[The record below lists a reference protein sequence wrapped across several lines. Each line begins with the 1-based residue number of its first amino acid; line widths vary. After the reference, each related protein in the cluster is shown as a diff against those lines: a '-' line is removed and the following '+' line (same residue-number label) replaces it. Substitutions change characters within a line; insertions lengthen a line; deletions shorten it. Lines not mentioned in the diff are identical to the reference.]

1 MNAIKHKKL
10 QGIIVVLAIALLTVS
25 AMLISETRHA
35 AELDLC
41 YMQTATECRVLM
53 AENAEL
59 RKLVENREENHE

>member
-1 MNAIKHKKL
+1 MNAIGTKKL
-10 QGIIVVLAIALLTVS
+10 QAIIVVLAIALLTVS

-41 YMQTATECRVLM
+41 YTQTATECRVLM

-59 RKLVENREENHE
+59 RKVVESYGSN